1 MGDPSDI
8 PPQGASSEQFRRW
21 HEGALERRASALE
34 EWDQR
39 NRRIWRQGLLQII
52 LIEWSA
58 VLLMLWSFTTTSE
71 TAGRL
76 AFWSALGFGD
86 GGFLYVF
93 VRTWRAA
100 EGGAGT

>member
-1 MGDPSDI
+1 MSDPPSI
-8 PPQGASSEQFRRW
+8 PPQGAPPEQLQQW
-21 HEGALERRASALE
+21 HGGALERRAAALE
-34 EWDQR
+34 AWDQR
-39 NRRIWRQGLLQII
+39 NRRIWRAGLLQII

-71 TAGRL
+71 TAGQA
-76 AFWSALGFGD
+76 AFWGALGLGD